1 MKRPVTDLIEH
12 LKKYNDAV
20 LLVGSKTLQRI
31 LEEETDE
38 DGTIMYLR
46 K

>member
-20 LLVGSKTLQRI
+20 LMIDKNNEIAISNKKEFEI
-31 LEEETDE
+31 SET
-38 DGTIMYLR
+38 
-46 K
+46 KQP